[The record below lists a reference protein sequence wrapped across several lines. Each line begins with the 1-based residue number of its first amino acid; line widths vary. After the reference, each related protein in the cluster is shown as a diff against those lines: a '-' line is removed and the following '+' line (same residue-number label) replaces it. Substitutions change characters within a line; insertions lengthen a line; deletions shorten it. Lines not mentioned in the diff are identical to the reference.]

1 MLDVFVKKLLPS
13 GKDDE
18 QSLRYAYG
26 VLAGIVGI
34 VVNVILFIAKL
45 IIGFITN
52 SVAILADGFNNLG
65 DVGSSVLSIMGFKF
79 ASLPP
84 DKEHPFGHGRI
95 EYITSFAMSM
105 LIMIIGFGFLKDSF
119 GRILDP
125 ENLKYSWITIVAL
138 FLTIIAKLWL
148 GRFNGNLGKKIDSE
162 VLQANSVDSFVD
174 MISTFTVILSL
185 VVSKFVDLPVDGYMG
200 ILVSLF
206 IMYSGYS
213 LIRESAD
220 LLIGGKADPKFVKEL
235 KKKVM
240 GYDGII
246 GIHDM
251 MVHNYGPGRCAASLH
266 AEIPEK
272 MPIVKAHDLIDTIER
287 DLTEKLGIEITI
299 HMDPINLDDEEVNKT
314 RKEIAK
320 IISKIPEIDSFHDF
334 RVVGKG
340 DRKNII
346 FDVVVS
352 FDIKPS
358 QESKFKNKLASK
370 IREKHPRYNSV
381 ITIDRKY
388 V

>member
-125 ENLKYSWITIVAL
+125 EN
-138 FLTIIAKLWL
+138 
-148 GRFNGNLGKKIDSE
+148 R
-162 VLQANSVDSFVD
+162 
-174 MISTFTVILSL
+174 
-185 VVSKFVDLPVDGYMG
+185 
-200 ILVSLF
+200 
-206 IMYSGYS
+206 
-213 LIRESAD
+213 
-220 LLIGGKADPKFVKEL
+220 
-235 KKKVM
+235 
-240 GYDGII
+240 
-246 GIHDM
+246 
-251 MVHNYGPGRCAASLH
+251 
-266 AEIPEK
+266 
-272 MPIVKAHDLIDTIER
+272 
-287 DLTEKLGIEITI
+287 
-299 HMDPINLDDEEVNKT
+299 
-314 RKEIAK
+314 
-320 IISKIPEIDSFHDF
+320 
-334 RVVGKG
+334 
-340 DRKNII
+340 DRKS
-346 FDVVVS
+346 VV
-352 FDIKPS
+352 
-358 QESKFKNKLASK
+358 
-370 IREKHPRYNSV
+370 
-381 ITIDRKY
+381 
-388 V
+388 